1 MFVFSHESI
10 IYFSVFPFASIIF
23 IFLLSSLDELGNSNF
38 TRTPSY
44 HESCITFLAG
54 LIVYGFGRQLVV
66 EDLRFAT
73 LRIVDVKLV

>member
-10 IYFSVFPFASIIF
+10 IYFFVFANIIF